1 MINIDQFPNLY
12 TTSGDIKD
20 INNMVVNRNILK
32 DLIRKAN
39 AYDEIIEDTK
49 ELIKDEISTN

>member
-39 AYDEIIEDTK
+39 A
-49 ELIKDEISTN
+49 